1 MRTRVSLALI
11 VLACTFAGAAYAG
24 GGAGAVYSDFA
35 ADGKLSCNH
44 SRADLLAALHSG
56 TLNQYGDPLTLA
68 RMKLAVRKHLAG
80 GCRKHTPPPQP
91 PPPPPPPPPPHATT
105 AATTTQ
111 PPTTVAP
118 TTTVHHKARKHPKPK
133 PAPVPQHPL
142 PHASAISSERVANED
157 NGSFLAGR
165 GLVLILLVAAVALGG
180 WLTKRALSGRG

>member
-1 MRTRVSLALI
+1 MRTRVSLVALML
-11 VLACTFAGAAYAG
+11 VCASAPAAYAG

-68 RMKLAVRKHLAG
+68 RMKLAVRKQLAG
-80 GCRKHTPPPQP
+80 GCRKQAAP
-91 PPPPPPPPPPHATT
+91 PPPPPATT
-105 AATTTQ
+105 ATQATTT
-111 PPTTVAP
+111 PAP
-118 TTTVHHKARKHPKPK
+118 TTTVHPKPREH
-133 PAPVPQHPL
+133 PSAEPVPVRQHPL
-142 PHASAISSERVANED
+142 PNASAIASEHVANED